1 MGEKTLKE
9 IDEHLSNSF
18 SRIKEDITSLKK
30 SRKFLT
36 TELNELNLKQLEAD
50 KNAAKDEDLHKMRLK
65 VEKVSYEQK
74 SVKEF
79 SAILAMLQKD
89 AVMRSEFQRQVKNA
103 ASDIDHI
110 KKDVTKLKKSRE
122 VVKESRIKNLENS
135 LLKVNEVRD
144 MFLKDVRN
152 KYLDADEVA
161 SEINPLKREFL
172 DLYNKVN
179 KIKKEVL
186 NFQRSRFI
194 ANICL
199 VIALISFIG
208 AATALGFNYVY
219 VANFLGIETLIFLI
233 IAFVIKAGIAVRK

>member
-1 MGEKTLKE
+1 MA
-9 IDEHLSNSF
+9 
-18 SRIKEDITSLKK
+18 
-30 SRKFLT
+30 

-65 VEKVSYEQK
+65 VEKISYEQK

-79 SAILAMLQKD
+79 SDVLSMLQKD
-89 AVMRSEFQRQVKNA
+89 AVLRSEFQRQSKNSS
-103 ASDIDHI
+103 SDVDHL
-110 KKDVTKLKKSRE
+110 KKDIVKLKKSRE
-122 VVKESRIKNLENS
+122 VVKESRIKNLEAS

-144 MFLKDVRN
+144 MFLKDVRK

-186 NFQRSRFI
+186 NFQRSRFVS
-194 ANICL
+194 NICF
-199 VIALISFIG
+199 VIALISLIG
-208 AATALGFNYVY
+208 AAVALGFNYVY
-219 VANFLGIETLIFLI
+219 VANFLGIETLIFLVI
-233 IAFVIKAGIAVRK
+233 GFIIKAGIAVRK